1 MIRRMFIRTKYDPK
15 LDRTRVQIVES
26 VRTGKKVRQ
35 KILRH
40 VGTAHNES
48 ELETIKRLAGQLM
61 DQLRADR
68 TPQMELFTPT
78 EYSVLQNLVHK
89 APRSELD
96 FVQKSLKSAPKKFR
110 LRRLLPERAQGVK

>member
-15 LDRTRVQIVES
+15 HSRTRVQIVES
-26 VRTGKKVRQ
+26 VCTGEKVRQ

-48 ELETIKRLAGQLM
+48 ELESIKRLAGQLM

-78 EYSVLQNLVHK
+78 EYSVLQKLFHK
-89 APRSELD
+89 APRPE
-96 FVQKSLKSAPKKFR
+96 KTGSLS
-110 LRRLLPERAQGVK
+110 

>member
-1 MIRRMFIRTKYDPK
+1 MFIRTKYDPE

-89 APRSELD
+89 APRSEKLEVYLD
-96 FVQKSLKSAPKKFR
+96 DCREEAR
-110 LRRLLPERAQGVK
+110 LSGVRGSKLHIWVRQAN